1 MEAAMAMEKRI
12 EIFILTVDEL
22 VSRAR
27 SLHDEGYRLVQ
38 ICCSKVDESGKAV
51 LELDYTFDKHYNLYN
66 IRISIEEG
74 AEIPSISEIFGSAFV
89 YENEIHDL
97 YGVSIQ
103 GISIDYRGNF
113 YKTAMPHPFTQD

>member
-38 ICCSKVDESGKAV
+38 ICCSKVDESARRYSS
-51 LELDYTFDKHYNLYN
+51 LI
-66 IRISIEEG
+66 IRLISI
-74 AEIPSISEIFGSAFV
+74 IIF
-89 YENEIHDL
+89 I
-97 YGVSIQ
+97 I
-103 GISIDYRGNF
+103 
-113 YKTAMPHPFTQD
+113 